1 MAYQSSCKTA
11 VCGRR
16 ELLLGAASAS
26 WATLIGAAAWAAA
39 PPKETG
45 LPFEGLLKGKPG
57 FQRREVAPRPF
68 VCVPGFL
75 SERQVDAIYAR
86 YRGAFAQLLAA
97 ERSLQSASRAPAD
110 AARYAELRAKQ
121 LSSANSVL
129 LHEFYFRNLA
139 VQKTSPSDYVMA
151 NIHEH
156 MGSFESWQ
164 EDFAACARVA
174 GTWALLVYDPYD
186 DRWHNVPVST
196 SDAAGWV
203 GSNPLV
209 VCAVDPQAYFLDYKN
224 RDEYVAAF
232 FEHIDWNAVAQR
244 YHAVDRQ

>member
-1 MAYQSSCKTA
+1 MTHQSSSGSP

-16 ELLLGAASAS
+16 ELLLGVVSATWAILFATAAK
-26 WATLIGAAAWAAA
+26 AAP

-45 LPFEGLLKGKPG
+45 LPFEGLLKGKLG
-57 FQRREVAPRPF
+57 FQPRKPAPRPF
-68 VCVPGFL
+68 VSVPGFL
-75 SERQVDAIYAR
+75 SERQVEAIYAQ
-86 YRGAFAQLLAA
+86 YRDAFAQLLAA

-139 VQKTSPSDYVMA
+139 AQKTSPSGYVMA

-156 MGSFESWQ
+156 MGSFESWR

-174 GTWALLVYDPYD
+174 EAWALLVYDPC

-196 SDAAGWV
+196 SDATGWV

-209 VCAVDPQAYFLDYKN
+209 VCAVDSQTYALDYKN

-232 FEHIDWNAVAQR
+232 FEHIEWNAVAQR
-244 YHAVDRQ
+244 CHAVDYH